1 MANEVQ
7 ITCSVR
13 GVVGSLQLRGPEPS
27 KFSANLSV
35 LDGPTPGAFPV
46 STSGTDVDFSKLG
59 TPGLCAIQNLD
70 PINYVTLGV
79 YEPDTDFFYPVDE
92 FLPGEVYLRRLSR
105 ALNRESTGTG
115 TLAGYNARLQLR
127 ANSATCWVR
136 VDAYE
141 KGTT

>member
-7 ITCSVR
+7 ITCSIR
-13 GVVGSLQLRGPEPS
+13 GVVGGLQLRGPEPS

-35 LDGPTPGAFPV
+35 IDGPTPGAFPV
-46 STSGTDVDFSKLG
+46 STSGTDIDFSKLT

-70 PINYVTLGV
+70 ATNYITVGV
-79 YEPDTDFFYPVDE
+79 YEPDTDMYYPFLE
-92 FLPGEVYLRRLSR
+92 LLPGEVYVIRLAR
-105 ALNRESTGTG
+105 FLNRESTGTG
-115 TLAGYNARLQLR
+115 TMVGYNARLQAR
-127 ANSATCWVR
+127 ANTATCWLR